1 MEITEVTAAM
11 DARCVPRVSVIMPSY
26 NHARYI
32 RAAIESV
39 LSQTFADF
47 ELLISDDGS
56 DDDTASVVAQ
66 IDDPRLSFVANPL
79 NRGAGI
85 VTNELIA
92 RARGEYIALLN
103 SDDEWVTDKL
113 ERQVRILDEQ
123 PSLGACFTRAQWI
136 DADGKELSDDQF
148 AYGEVFNKENRSQ
161 AMWLR
166 WFFFSGNCLCHPSV
180 VIRKKC
186 YDILG
191 DYDNRLRQLP
201 DFEMWVR
208 LVKRW
213 PIHIMEERFLRF
225 RILPGENASSPTLK
239 NAQRGNNETFFI
251 LSRFFDDV
259 SLELLKE
266 GFGDLMRDPDPKSD
280 LSIEAEKALLYFSP
294 GLWNPHIYRLV
305 GMAALHRILGADVA
319 PTELKQK
326 YEIDDR
332 FFQEVT
338 GDLDTFT
345 KVVMPPPSPPPLAPA
360 PVSVK
365 EGLSPYTARELM
377 IEFSTRVVRRFTG
390 RDGSRGRSS

>member
-1 MEITEVTAAM
+1 MASDQVTASA
-11 DARCVPRVSVIMPSY
+11 DTRAAPRVSVIMPSY

-32 RAAIESV
+32 RSAIESV
-39 LSQTFADF
+39 LSQTFEDF
-47 ELLISDDGS
+47 ELLVSDDGS
-56 DDDTASVVAQ
+56 SDDTASVVAQ
-66 IDDPRLSFVANPL
+66 IDDPRLSFVANSV

-92 RARGEYIALLN
+92 RARGQFIALLN
-103 SDDEWVTDKL
+103 SDDEWVSDKL

-123 PSLGACFTRAQWI
+123 PTLGACFTRAQWI
-136 DADGKELSDDQF
+136 DAEGKELGDDEF
-148 AYGEVFNKENRSQ
+148 AYGQVFNKENRSQ

-166 WFFFSGNCLCHPSV
+166 WFFFSGNCLCHPSM
-180 VIRKKC
+180 VIRRVC
-186 YDILG
+186 YDVLG

-213 PIHIMEERFLRF
+213 PIHILDDRLLRF

-259 SLELLKE
+259 SPEFLKE
-266 GFGDLMRDPDPKSD
+266 GFGDLMRVSD
-280 LSIEAEKALLYFSP
+280 AADYLSIEAEKALLYFSP

-305 GMAALHRILGADVA
+305 GMAALHRILGASVE
-319 PTELKQK
+319 PIELKQK
-326 YEIDDR
+326 YGIDDR

-345 KVVMPPPSPPPLAPA
+345 RVVVPPETSPPP
-360 PVSVK
+360 VSVSD
-365 EGLSPYTARELM
+365 ELSPYTAREL
-377 IEFSTRVVRRFTG
+377 IVEFLTRLARRL
-390 RDGSRGRSS
+390 SGRSRSSE